1 MATAPL
7 MAVISPAKTLDF
19 DTPAV
24 TKQTSEI
31 RFADQAADLIDVL
44 RSYSVNDVRALMSL
58 SEKLAELNVERFS
71 NWQWPMPAQR
81 SKQAVLAFKGD
92 VYTGLD
98 AETLGKA
105 GLARAQQRLR
115 ILSGLYGLLRPLDQI
130 LPYRLE
136 MGTRLPTE
144 RGRNLYD
151 WWGTTLTETLDAD
164 MRASETQALVN
175 LASNE
180 YFKAIQP
187 KRLSVPVIVPEFR
200 DWKNGQYK
208 MISFYAKKAR
218 GLMVRYMLD
227 NDIRKVE
234 DLKGFDLDGYRF
246 DAARSTEQRWQF
258 LRDESRVAKAA

>member
-19 DTPAV
+19 ESPAI
-24 TKQTSEI
+24 TDQSTEF
-31 RFADQAADLIDVL
+31 RFADEAAQLVDVL
-44 RSYSVNDVRALMSL
+44 RTYSVSDLRELMSL
-58 SEKLAELNVERFS
+58 SEKLASLNVERFS
-71 NWQWPMPAQR
+71 QWQWPFDPQR
-81 SKQAVLAFKGD
+81 SKQALLAFQGD

-98 AETLGKA
+98 AATLGKKA
-105 GLARAQQRLR
+105 FGKVQDRLR
-115 ILSGLYGLLRPLDQI
+115 ILSGLYGLLRPLDRI

-144 RGRNLYD
+144 RGNNLYQ
-151 WWGTTLTETLDAD
+151 WWGNQLTDTLAAD
-164 MRASETQALVN
+164 IRSNETQALVN

-187 KRLSVPVIVPEFR
+187 KRLPVPVIVPEFR

-208 MISFYAKKAR
+208 MISFFAKKAR
-218 GLMVRYMLD
+218 GLMVRYMLE
-227 NDIRKVE
+227 NDIRRVE

-246 DAARSTEQRWQF
+246 DASRSTETRWQF
-258 LRDESRVAKAA
+258 LRDQSHSVKAA